1 MKFNVI
7 IFETDMTSIFVMM
20 ILWYSC
26 ITKPLI
32 VTVKHALWF
41 VINRGDG
48 ADIRK
53 KVLGK
58 AALGIKE
65 V

>member
-32 VTVKHALWF
+32 VTVKHAL
-41 VINRGDG
+41 
-48 ADIRK
+48 
-53 KVLGK
+53 
-58 AALGIKE
+58 
-65 V
+65 